1 MDEKLYAKCSC
12 QHCGTHIEFPL
23 EAAGR
28 TLACPHCQALTELS
42 RPAPPVADY
51 RPTAAEVVSAF
62 RGSIVRP
69 HVPLGYHAG
78 LLLVTTMMILLPLI
92 YVLAVLAL
100 VGGIDYYAVHY
111 RFLVESVQG
120 EPRWYLLKLLA
131 YAGPLFIGGV
141 LVLFMVK
148 PLFARR
154 TSQPEPMTLNPAT
167 EPALFAFVAKI
178 CDTVGAPMP
187 GQIQLD
193 CHLNASASLKEGA
206 GNFFGQ
212 QTVLTIGLPLVAG
225 VNMQEFAG
233 IIAHEFGHLT
243 QGFGMRLSYVIRSI
257 NEWFARVAYERDTW
271 DVWLD
276 AWAEEVDDW
285 RTMLVTYVTRLA
297 IWLSRALLK
306 LLMHAGHGVSC
317 FLMRQMEYN
326 ADDYMIKVAGTG
338 TFEHTATR
346 LLLLGEA
353 SQQSYKAMR
362 TAWDSSRHM
371 PDNFPAFLAR
381 VERQLTP
388 EQRNKVAERM
398 ALSRSSI
405 FDTHPAVC
413 DRLARARRANEPG
426 IFQLEQPATLLFTDF
441 DAVAKTLTVRHY
453 KDELGLPCDTASLQP
468 AEVMEIIT
476 TIPAK
481 G

>member
-1 MDEKLYAKCSC
+1 MDEKPYAKCSC
-12 QHCGTHIEFPL
+12 RHCGTHIEFPV

-28 TLACPHCQALTELS
+28 TLACPHCQEPTELS
-42 RPAPPVADY
+42 RPAPTPAAD
-51 RPTAAEVVSAF
+51 RPKAAQVVGAF
-62 RGSIVRP
+62 RGAMVRP
-69 HVPLGYHAG
+69 RVSLGYHAG
-78 LLLVTTMMILLPLI
+78 LLAVTGMMILLPLI
-92 YVLAVLAL
+92 YVSAVLSL
-100 VGGIDYYAVHY
+100 VGGMGYFAVHY
-111 RFLVESVQG
+111 RFLAESVHG

-154 TSQPEPMTLNPAT
+154 ASQPEPMALNPDS
-167 EPALFAFVAKI
+167 EPTLFAFVAKI

-187 GQIQLD
+187 GQIYLD
-193 CHLNASASLKEGA
+193 CHLNASASLKEGG
-206 GNFFGQ
+206 GNFLGR
-212 QTVLTIGLPLVAG
+212 QTILTIGLPLVAG

-243 QGFGMRLSYVIRSI
+243 QGLGMRLSYVIRSI

-271 DVWLD
+271 DVWLE

-297 IWLSRALLK
+297 IWLSRGLLK

-326 ADDYMIKVAGTG
+326 ADDYMIRVAGTD

-346 LLLLGEA
+346 MLLLGEA
-353 SQQSYKAMR
+353 SQQSYKIMR
-362 TAWDSSRHM
+362 TTWDSSRHL
-371 PDNFPAFLAR
+371 PDNFPAFLTR
-381 VERQLTP
+381 VEKDLTA
-388 EQRNKVAERM
+388 EQRRKVAERM
-398 ALSRSSI
+398 TLSRSGI
-405 FDTHPAVC
+405 FDTHPSVSN
-413 DRLARARRANEPG
+413 RLARARQANEPG
-426 IFQLEQPATLLFTDF
+426 IFQLEQPATQLFADF
-441 DAVAKTLTVRHY
+441 DAVAKSITVRHY
-453 KDELGLPCDTASLQP
+453 KEELGLACDP
-468 AEVMEIIT
+468 AALLPANTMNTVL
-476 TIPAK
+476 AK

>member
-1 MDEKLYAKCSC
+1 MDEKPYAKCSC
-12 QHCGTHIEFPL
+12 QHCGTHIEFPV

-28 TLACPHCQALTELS
+28 TVPCPHCQEHTALSL
-42 RPAPPVADY
+42 PARPVAEK
-51 RPTAAEVVSAF
+51 RLTAVQVVAAF
-62 RGSIVRP
+62 QGSMVRP
-69 HVPLGYHAG
+69 RVSLGYHAG
-78 LLLVTTMMILLPLI
+78 LWLVTGMMILLPLI
-92 YVLAVLAL
+92 YVSAVVAL
-100 VGGIDYYAVHY
+100 VWGMDTFALRY
-111 RFLVESVQG
+111 RFLVASVNG

-141 LVLFMVK
+141 LVIFMVK

-154 TSQPEPMTLNPAT
+154 ASQPEPVALNPDA
-167 EPALFAFVAKI
+167 EPTLFAFVAKI

-187 GQIQLD
+187 GQIQID
-193 CHLNASASLKEGA
+193 CHLNASASLKEGG
-206 GNFFGQ
+206 GNFLGK

-326 ADDYMIKVAGTG
+326 ADDYMIKVAGTE

-353 SQQSYKAMR
+353 SQQSYKIMR
-362 TAWDSSRHM
+362 ATWDSSQHL
-371 PDNFPAFLAR
+371 PDNFPAFLVR
-381 VERQLTP
+381 VERNLTP
-388 EQRNKVAERM
+388 EQCQKVAERM
-398 ALSRSSI
+398 TLSRSGI
-405 FDTHPAVC
+405 FDTHPAVSN
-413 DRLARARRANEPG
+413 RLARARQAKEPG
-426 IFQLEQPATLLFTDF
+426 IFQLEQPATQLFTDF
-441 DAVAKTLTVRHY
+441 DAIAKAVTVRHY
-453 KDELGLPCDTASLQP
+453 KDELGLACDPASLQP
-468 AEVMEIIT
+468 SNTMNTNLAT
-476 TIPAK
+476 

>member
-28 TLACPHCQALTELS
+28 TLAYPHCQEPTELS
-42 RPAPPVADY
+42 RQAPPVAQF
-51 RPTAAEVVSAF
+51 RPTVAEVVGAF
-62 RGSIVRP
+62 HGSIVRP
-69 HVPLGYHAG
+69 RVPPRYHAG
-78 LLLVTTMMILLPLI
+78 LLLVTAMMVLLPLI
-92 YVLAVLAL
+92 YVAL
-100 VGGIDYYAVHY
+100 VGALIWGMDYFAVHY
-111 RFLVESVQG
+111 RFLVETLHG

-131 YAGPLFIGGV
+131 YAGPVFIGGV

-154 TSQPEPMTLNPAT
+154 TSQPEPMTLDPAT

-187 GQIQLD
+187 GQIHLD
-193 CHLNASASLKEGA
+193 CHLNASASLKEWA
-206 GNFFGQ
+206 GNFFGKH
-212 QTVLTIGLPLVAG
+212 TVLTIGLPLVAG

-285 RTMLVTYVTRLA
+285 RTMLVTHVTRLA
-297 IWLSRALLK
+297 VWLSRALLK

-326 ADDYMIKVAGTG
+326 ADDYMIKVAGTE
-338 TFEHTATR
+338 TFEHTARR
-346 LLLLGEA
+346 LVILGEA
-353 SQQSYKAMR
+353 SQQSYKVMR
-362 TAWDSSRHM
+362 TTWDRSRHL

-381 VERQLTP
+381 VERELTA
-388 EQRNKVAERM
+388 EQHSKVAERM
-398 ALSRSSI
+398 AQSQSGI
-405 FDTHPAVC
+405 FDTHPSVS
-413 DRLARARRANEPG
+413 DRLARAQQANEPG
-426 IFQLEQPATLLFTDF
+426 VFKLAQPATQLFGDF
-441 DAVAKTLTVRHY
+441 DTVAKAVTVQHY
-453 KDELGLPCDTASLQP
+453 KNELGLPCEAASLQP
-468 AEVMEIIT
+468 ADSLETVQAVQ
-476 TIPAK
+476 PQ

>member
-78 LLLVTTMMILLPLI
+78 LLLVTTMMIFLPLI

-233 IIAHEFGHLT
+233 IIAPEFGHLT

-326 ADDYMIKVAGTG
+326 ADDYMIKVAGTE
-338 TFEHTATR
+338 TFEHTTTR
-346 LLLLGEA
+346 LVLLGEA

-362 TAWDSSRHM
+362 EAWDNSRHL

-388 EQRNKVAERM
+388 EQRRKVAERM
-398 ALSRSSI
+398 ALSQASI
-405 FDTHPAVC
+405 FDTHPPVS
-413 DRLARARRANEPG
+413 DRMARARQADEPG
-426 IFQLEQPATLLFTDF
+426 IFELEQPATLLFTDF
-441 DAVAKTLTVRHY
+441 DAVAKTLTLRHY
-453 KDELGLPCDTASLQP
+453 KAELGLTCDTASLQP
-468 AEVMEIIT
+468 ADTMNT
-476 TIPAK
+476 TLAK